1 MKQCSW
7 CSNRFAPNVSY
18 QIYCSAGCRK
28 EATKEK
34 IIEKHKENKRK
45 KNSQKNRLCASAN
58 CNTKLSVYND
68 HTLCN
73 SCYVDKKQVNKKIR
87 EIRVF
92 MHDYQND
99 NS

>member
-7 CSNRFAPNVSY
+7 CSNRFAPNVPY
-18 QIYCSAGCRK
+18 QIYCSAVCRE

-34 IIEKHKENKRK
+34 IVEKHKENKRK
-45 KNSQKNRLCASAN
+45 KNSEKNRVCAAG
-58 CNTKLSVYND
+58 CGTKLSIYND

-87 EIRVF
+87 EIKVF

>member
-7 CSNRFAPNVSY
+7 CSNRFNPNVPY
-18 QIYCSAGCRK
+18 QIYCSAGCRE

-34 IIEKHKENKRK
+34 IVERHKENKRK
-45 KNSQKNRLCASAN
+45 KNSQKNRLCAGN
-58 CNTKLSVYND
+58 CGTKLSIYND
-68 HTLCN
+68 HILCN

-87 EIRVF
+87 EIKVF

>member
-7 CSNRFAPNVSY
+7 CSNRFAPNVPY
-18 QIYCSAGCRK
+18 QIYCSAGCRE

-34 IIEKHKENKRK
+34 IVERHKENKRK
-45 KNSQKNRLCASAN
+45 KNSEKNRMCAAG
-58 CNTKLSVYND
+58 CGTKLSIYND

-87 EIRVF
+87 EIKVF